1 MDLDEDDDLATLRDE
16 ISRLLAAALQSDI
29 DHTKVAAGVAS
40 AHEAELDQL
49 LAAAEQSA
57 EDRAIEVD
65 RLRRALESR
74 DLIGQAKGVLI
85 VAMRCSAEDAFAVLV
100 EQSKR
105 EERKVLDIAAEI
117 VERALTRA
125 RPRGTATSAM

>member
-1 MDLDEDDDLATLRDE
+1 MTFEDDDLGSLRDE

-57 EDRAIEVD
+57 EDRATEMD

-85 VAMRCSAEDAFAVLV
+85 VAMRCSSDDAFAVLV
-100 EQSKR
+100 EQSER
-105 EERKVLDIAAEI
+105 EDRKLVEIAGE
-117 VERALTRA
+117 VVKRALTRA
-125 RPRGTATSAM
+125 RPRRTIN

>member
-1 MDLDEDDDLATLRDE
+1 MKCFMTFEDDDLGSLRDE

-57 EDRAIEVD
+57 EDRATEMD
-65 RLRRALESR
+65 RLRRA
-74 DLIGQAKGVLI
+74 
-85 VAMRCSAEDAFAVLV
+85 MRCSSDDAFAVLV
-100 EQSKR
+100 EQSER
-105 EERKVLDIAAEI
+105 EDRKLVEIAGE
-117 VERALTRA
+117 VVKRALTRA
-125 RPRGTATSAM
+125 RPRRTIN

>member
-1 MDLDEDDDLATLRDE
+1 MDFGDDDLGTLRDE

-57 EDRAIEVD
+57 EDRATEID

-74 DLIGQAKGVLI
+74 DIVGQAKGVLI
-85 VAMRCSAEDAFAVLV
+85 VAMRCSSEDAFAVLV
-100 EQSKR
+100 EQAQR
-105 EERKVLDIAAEI
+105 EDRKLIEIAAEI
-117 VERALTRA
+117 VERALSRA
-125 RPRGTATSAM
+125 RPRGSTTA

>member
-1 MDLDEDDDLATLRDE
+1 MDFDDDDLGTLRDE

-57 EDRAIEVD
+57 EDRAIEID

-74 DLIGQAKGVLI
+74 DIVGQAKGVLI
-85 VAMRCSAEDAFAVLV
+85 VAMRCSSEDAFAVLV

-105 EERKVLDIAAEI
+105 EDRKLVEIAAE
-117 VERALTRA
+117 VVDRALSRA
-125 RPRGTATSAM
+125 RPRGATNT

>member
-1 MDLDEDDDLATLRDE
+1 MKCFMTFEDDDLGSLRDE

-57 EDRAIEVD
+57 EDRATEMD

-85 VAMRCSAEDAFAVLV
+85 VAMRCSSDDAFAVLV
-100 EQSKR
+100 EQSER
-105 EERKVLDIAAEI
+105 EDRKLVEIAGE
-117 VERALTRA
+117 VVKRALTRA
-125 RPRGTATSAM
+125 RPRRTIN